1 MLHVGETAF
10 FDPSEY
16 VASHENCADCPDVSD
31 VTPKMAM
38 EESVVAGGGADLV
51 YALQQKLA
59 DPSICVKSNHD
70 DPLELKNVCPA
81 DAVASLE

>member
-1 MLHVGETAF
+1 MGFPDFMLRGQM
-10 FDPSEY
+10 
-16 VASHENCADCPDVSD
+16 CPQEIVSY
-31 VTPKMAM
+31 TEGM